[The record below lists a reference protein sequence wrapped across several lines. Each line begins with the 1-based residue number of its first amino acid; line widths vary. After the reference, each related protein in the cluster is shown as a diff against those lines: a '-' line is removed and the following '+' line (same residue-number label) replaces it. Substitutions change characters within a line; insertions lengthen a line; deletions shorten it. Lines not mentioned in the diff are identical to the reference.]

1 MQERERAHE
10 FPGLTPP
17 VPTTKAKDRGG
28 QDRMFVFINAKKKIV
43 FVYRREMS
51 RVRLPAI
58 VQLRMQY
65 QQRSLEEEEEDS
77 DRDK

>member
-1 MQERERAHE
+1 
-10 FPGLTPP
+10 
-17 VPTTKAKDRGG
+17 
-28 QDRMFVFINAKKKIV
+28 MFVFINAKKKIV